1 MRLAWLT
8 DLHMNFVGDEQRQ
21 RLYRELAATDADA
34 LLVSGDIAEADSF
47 AAELRALKTAAD
59 CPVYFVLGNHDY
71 YRNSIQAVRE
81 AALRLNQDDD
91 QLIWLPAA
99 GAVSLL
105 DEHVVLL
112 GHGGWGDGR
121 AGDFF
126 GSDVLLNDYLMIQE
140 LREATGPIDRV
151 SRQLPQS
158 LYEQLNR
165 LGDEA
170 ADSLDSGLDEALQ
183 KAEQIVVMMH
193 VPPFHEACWHAG
205 QLSDDNWAPHFV
217 CQAAGQVLLRRM
229 QAVPEKRMTVLCG
242 HTHGAGQA
250 QLLPNLTVITGGA
263 EYGRPHV
270 QCVVEVS
277 KAGIA
282 GLPSA

>member
-1 MRLAWLT
+1 MQLAWLT
-8 DLHMNFVGDEQRQ
+8 DPHMNFVGEEQRQ
-21 RLYRELAATDADA
+21 RLYRELAATNADA
-34 LLVSGDIAEADSF
+34 VLVTGDIAEAESF
-47 AAELRALKTAAD
+47 EAELRLLKSAVD
-59 CPVYFVLGNHDY
+59 GPIYFVLGNHDY
-71 YRNSIQAVRE
+71 YRSSIQAVRE
-81 AALRLNQDDD
+81 AAQRLTQEDHR
-91 QLIWLPAA
+91 LIWLPAA
-99 GAVSLL
+99 GIVPLAN
-105 DEHVVLL
+105 EHTVLL

-140 LREATGPIDRV
+140 LHDATGPIDRV
-151 SRQLPQS
+151 TRRLPRS

-170 ADSLDSGLDEALQ
+170 AESLSRLVDAALQ
-183 KAEQIVVMMH
+183 TADHVLVMMH

-217 CQAAGQVLLRRM
+217 CQAAGEILRARM
-229 QAVPEKRMTVLCG
+229 QASPEKQMTVLCG

-250 QLLPNLTVITGGA
+250 HVLPNLKVYTGGA

-277 KAGIA
+277 EAGVG